1 MDEQTTGENDAGIR
15 NSTPVSTIEINPAD
29 AATIKRTVSSWF
41 FIAGALL
48 LIVGGATVV
57 FPFIAA
63 MAIEFVVGT
72 GFLLAGAAYAY
83 NAFKNSQ
90 PKERLYSYLVA
101 AIYTI
106 GGILLFAAPM
116 VGIEAIALAMGIV
129 LLIES
134 LSKIILSK
142 KLSATNPT
150 VWIID
155 GIIGVAIAAIV
166 LIFWPEDSIW
176 VVGLLVGVRI
186 MLTGILLITAS
197 RKVKDANLDG
207 LLPKVDVV
215 EVS

>member
-1 MDEQTTGENDAGIR
+1 M
-15 NSTPVSTIEINPAD
+15 
-29 AATIKRTVSSWF
+29 
-41 FIAGALL
+41 
-48 LIVGGATVV
+48 
-57 FPFIAA
+57 
-63 MAIEFVVGT
+63 
-72 GFLLAGAAYAY
+72 
-83 NAFKNSQ
+83 
-90 PKERLYSYLVA
+90 KERLYSYLVA

-197 RKVKDANLDG
+197 RKVKDANLDR